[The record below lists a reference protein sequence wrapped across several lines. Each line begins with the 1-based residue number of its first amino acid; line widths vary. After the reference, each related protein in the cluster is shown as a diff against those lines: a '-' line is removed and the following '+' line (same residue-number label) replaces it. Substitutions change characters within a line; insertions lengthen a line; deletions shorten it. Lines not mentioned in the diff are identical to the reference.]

1 MLSAIVSSLL
11 SGTSRG
17 ETRTELAN
25 DLGDE
30 GHVLFA
36 RAPVDDRGAEGHAA
50 AVDGGPEEDATVGDR
65 GLADPTVQVVELGS
79 VVRTRGAVS
88 EAHDVEW
95 DVRQPLEIRRRVN
108 DLGEM
113 LREVEI
119 VLDDRS
125 VAVATVR
132 TEGRPD
138 RERAGSA

>member
-36 RAPVDDRGAEGHAA
+36 RAPVDDRGAEGHASA
-50 AVDGGPEEDATVGDR
+50 IDGGSEEDATVGDR
-65 GLADPTVQVVELGS
+65 RLADPTVQIVELGS
-79 VVRTRGAVS
+79 VFGTRRAES
-88 EAHDVEW
+88 EAHDVERHLRKSLE
-95 DVRQPLEIRRRVN
+95 VRRGLNHP
-108 DLGEM
+108 GEV

-132 TEGRPD
+132 AEGRPD